1 MSLSE
6 AKVEANRRNAKK
18 STGPKT
24 QEGKFLVRFNAV
36 KHGILASEAVIR
48 AGEGAEDAE
57 AFANIL
63 QGLKEDFEPQ
73 STLEELLLE
82 KAAVIMWR
90 WRRVL
95 RYELGAIRAKAD
107 EAVEAWRKE
116 RWEKYQEALRDKE
129 LYPALNAGKIIE
141 PWEHTEDLEAEASE
155 AEEFVKAV
163 FCDDPLAEP
172 HPRLWFWLSE
182 LAEELGVNV
191 KKVLGITRQ
200 GKWFDFNLD
209 GRVDPPKNVFNA
221 LCDNLGK
228 GPQETWAWIR
238 RKAEARLGTAK
249 KKFEKRRTVEER
261 VSMLAAL
268 PNADALDKIMRYE
281 AHLAR
286 EFDRTMNQLKMIL
299 EAKNAR

>member
-1 MSLSE
+1 MAVSE
-6 AKVEANRRNAKK
+6 KKLRANRENAKK

-24 QEGKFLVRFNAV
+24 REGKAVVRLNAM
-36 KHGILASEAVIR
+36 KHGILASEAVIK
-48 AGEGAEDAE
+48 AGEGVEDAQ
-57 AFANIL
+57 AFAAIL

-95 RYELGAIRAKAD
+95 RYELGAIRARAD

-116 RWEKYQEALRDKE
+116 QREKYQEALRDKE
-129 LYPALNAGKIIE
+129 LYPSLNAGKIIE

-163 FCDDPLAEP
+163 SCDDPLAEP
-172 HPRLWFWLSE
+172 HPRLWFWLGE
-182 LAEELGVNV
+182 LAERIGVNV
-191 KKVLGITRQ
+191 RKALGVGARCE
-200 GKWFDFNLD
+200 WFDLILD
-209 GRVDPPKNVFNA
+209 GDKEAPRKIFNA
-221 LCDNLGK
+221 LCAKLSNNGE
-228 GPQETWAWIR
+228 PWAWVRERAAYRLDEAR
-238 RKAEARLGTAK
+238 RKL
-249 KKFEKRRTVEER
+249 EKRRLAEER

-268 PNADALDKIMRYE
+268 PYGDALDKIMRYE

-286 EFDRTMNQLKMIL
+286 EFDRTMNQLKMLL
-299 EAKNAR
+299 EAKNAG